1 MVTNLNCIKMKL
13 LTGKTALITGSS
25 RGIGAATAKLFA
37 EHGAN
42 VVVNYANSEQS
53 ARSVIEEIEQA
64 GGKAIAIKADVSN
77 ETEIKKMVTETMQ
90 RFGSIDIL
98 VLNASFSFPTV
109 PFVQYQWIDFERKLM
124 NEIKSAFICCKEVVP
139 LMQEKKEGCII
150 AVSSGLSRTPGP
162 GYIAH
167 STAKSGLDAFVKS
180 LALELG
186 ADGIRV
192 NAIAPGLTETD
203 AISHVPAHI
212 KQIMAEHTPLKR
224 IAQVEDVAGAI
235 LMMASEQT
243 KYITGVYIP
252 VSGGNH
258 ML

>member
-1 MVTNLNCIKMKL
+1 MKL
-13 LTGKTALITGSS
+13 LSGKTALITGSS

-42 VVVNYANSEQS
+42 VVVNYANNAEA
-53 ARSVIEEIEQA
+53 ARAVIEEIEQS
-64 GGKAIAIKADVSN
+64 GGKAFAIKADVSK
-77 ETEIKKMVTETMQ
+77 EAEIKNLVAETIKH
-90 RFGSIDIL
+90 FGKIDIL
-98 VLNASFSFPTV
+98 VLNAGFSFPTV
-109 PFVQYQWIDFERKLM
+109 PFVQYQWEDFERKLV
-124 NEIKSAFICCKEVVP
+124 NEIKSAFFCCKEVVP
-139 LMQEKKEGCII
+139 MMQKKKEGCII

-180 LALELG
+180 LAYELG

-203 AISHVPAHI
+203 AIAHVPAHI
-212 KQIMAEHTPLKR
+212 KQIMAEHTPLR
-224 IAQVEDVAGAI
+224 RNAQAEDIAGAI
-235 LMMASEQT
+235 LMMASDQT
-243 KYITGVYIP
+243 KHITGTYIP